1 MAEDA
6 AEAAAQMEE
15 KLKVEDDAAAES
27 GDDAEE
33 GGDAAAAAGAKKKKK
48 KKKKKKAGGG
58 GAPGSGAAGQTSP
71 SVPVSVLFNNVFPEG
86 EIQSYKDDNLWRE
99 TSEEKREL
107 ERLEKN
113 MYNEVRQCAEVH
125 REVRKYI
132 DNWVKPGMKLIDVC
146 ETLEDSVRRLI
157 EARGLEAGI
166 AFPTGCSQNHIA
178 AHWTP
183 NGGDTTVI
191 DKDDVIKFDFG
202 TQINGRIID
211 CAFTKTFND
220 MYDPLLDA
228 VREATECGIKESGI
242 DVRLCDIGEA
252 IEEVMESHTV
262 EIHGKEYEVKC
273 CRNLNG
279 HSIAPYQIH
288 AGKSVPIVRGGTPR
302 AWRRASSTPSRL
314 SGARGKGTS
323 RETSASVHLHHP
335 RGFGAS
341 GTTGVVFTID
351 DASRFFFFFF
361 FWEFRTG
368 SPRGDTRRL
377 SRPVAYPARGVFP
390 LPPPATTRVVGPKSN
405 LPGIIVLRAGIQELP

>member
-6 AEAAAQMEE
+6 ADVTAQMEE
-15 KLKVEDDAAAES
+15 KLVVDDDAAAES
-27 GDDAEE
+27 GDDGETEPAT
-33 GGDAAAAAGAKKKKK
+33 DAAKKKKK
-48 KKKKKKAGGG
+48 KKKKGGG
-58 GAPGSGAAGQTSP
+58 GAAGGGAAGQTSP
-71 SVPVSVLFNNVFPEG
+71 PTVPVSKLFNNVFPEG

-113 MYNEVRQCAEVH
+113 MYNEVRQCSEVH

-146 ETLEDSVRRLI
+146 ETLENSVRQLI

-183 NGGDTTVI
+183 NGGDNTVI
-191 DKDDVIKFDFG
+191 DVNDVIKFDFG

-220 MYDPLLDA
+220 MYDPLLAA
-228 VREATECGIKESGI
+228 VKEATECGIKESGI

-252 IEEVMESHTV
+252 IEEVMESHTC
-262 EIHGKEYEVKC
+262 EINGKEYEVKC

-288 AGKSVPIVRGGTPR
+288 AGKSVPIVRGGETTR
-302 AWRRASSTPSRL
+302 MEEGEFYAIETFGST
-314 SGARGKGTS
+314 GKG
-323 RETSASVHLHHP
+323 
-335 RGFGAS
+335 
-341 GTTGVVFTID
+341 
-351 DASRFFFFFF
+351 
-361 FWEFRTG
+361 
-368 SPRGDTRRL
+368 
-377 SRPVAYPARGVFP
+377 
-390 LPPPATTRVVGPKSN
+390 
-405 LPGIIVLRAGIQELP
+405 